1 MFRQIAAAL
10 VLGLSA
16 VLSGGPAPAAP
27 VPLPR
32 GKESDPTKVQLRV
45 YPVEVQRF
53 DYLGMVDS
61 VAFSPDGKS
70 VAGTCV
76 GRIYLWDV
84 KTRAVLRQWRAPSG
98 WSFINTVAFSPDG
111 KTHAAGA
118 STSGTSDADNSV
130 VLWDIATGKRL
141 RGVGVPASDCHGF
154 AFAPTG
160 KTLALASGGVSYLD
174 AATGKRLWWAD
185 IPNVWGVAFSPDGKT
200 LAALDINHVVTLWS
214 TATGKKLAQLG
225 GGGRNIAM
233 YARLA
238 FSPDGRRLAVRNPN
252 CSVDLWDVQTRK
264 KVRQLAAPRG
274 RPRYQDGEVFS
285 NSYVAF
291 SPDGSVLVSGE
302 NGRTGAVLAVYDS
315 LSGGELHQMG
325 DQLNGFKCVAFSPDG
340 SLLATGSV
348 DGAGHLFGA
357 QPLSEF
363 LDKKPLPQ
371 QNQFLD
377 RKVLPLQK
385 QFPER
390 KLR

>member
-84 KTRAVLRQWRAPSG
+84 KTRAVIRQWRAPRG

-111 KTHAAGA
+111 KTLAAGA
-118 STSGTSDADNSV
+118 TTTGAPEPHNPPPLVD
-130 VLWDIATGKRL
+130 LGTGKRV
-141 RGVGVPASDCHGF
+141 RGAGVPASACYGF
-154 AFAPTG
+154 AFAPNG

-200 LAALDINHVVTLWS
+200 LAALDINHAVTLLS
-214 TATGKKLAQLG
+214 TATGK
-225 GGGRNIAM
+225 
-233 YARLA
+233 
-238 FSPDGRRLAVRNPN
+238 
-252 CSVDLWDVQTRK
+252 
-264 KVRQLAAPRG
+264 
-274 RPRYQDGEVFS
+274 
-285 NSYVAF
+285 
-291 SPDGSVLVSGE
+291 
-302 NGRTGAVLAVYDS
+302 
-315 LSGGELHQMG
+315 
-325 DQLNGFKCVAFSPDG
+325 
-340 SLLATGSV
+340 
-348 DGAGHLFGA
+348 
-357 QPLSEF
+357 
-363 LDKKPLPQ
+363 
-371 QNQFLD
+371 
-377 RKVLPLQK
+377 
-385 QFPER
+385 
-390 KLR
+390 